1 MADERQRKLTAIAYY
16 KKLVANEKK
25 IGKYVNINV
34 KRDMIASHLHS
45 KGLFRTY
52 EAARKWV
59 TDWIFSTGKI

>member
-1 MADERQRKLTAIAYY
+1 MADEGQRKLVAIAYY

-25 IGKYVNINV
+25 IDKYVSINV
-34 KRDMIASHLHS
+34 KRDMIASHLHN

-59 TDWIFSTGKI
+59 TSWIFSTGKI